1 MSDLTSSLQI
11 ESVHKK
17 INFSAYCF
25 SFIHTEQWLLIFHV
39 LTLMYWSGRLVH
51 SLKTNKK
58 RHEEKKLLKITSEKF
73 QVVYLFHLSS
83 SIIKM
88 L

>member
-1 MSDLTSSLQI
+1 MSNLTFSRQT

-17 INFSAYCF
+17 IKSSAYCF

-39 LTLMYWSGRLVH
+39 LINILEWQACAQFKNKQKKAGGKKTLF
-51 SLKTNKK
+51 
-58 RHEEKKLLKITSEKF
+58 KITSEKF
-73 QVVYLFHLSS
+73 QVAYLFHLSF